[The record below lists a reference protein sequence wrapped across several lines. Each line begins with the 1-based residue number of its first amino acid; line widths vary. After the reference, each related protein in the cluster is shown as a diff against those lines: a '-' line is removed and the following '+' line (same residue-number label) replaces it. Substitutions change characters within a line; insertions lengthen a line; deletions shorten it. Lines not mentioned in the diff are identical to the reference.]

1 MTSAASVLQV
11 NWVNTIKIGVFW
23 YSEGIPGPHRPSGIE
38 CVQSESLGM
47 FSKTI
52 YICFWRKIC
61 REPEVL
67 VFENKG
73 VSRCIEQIFPIRFS
87 HDFERER
94 GFLDVKT
101 NMGSRGLCAAACWT
115 GKNILGNL
123 ITFIIRIQDL
133 DMDPGIWARLCN
145 RSAGTI
151 LFHTYTITKLENI
164 PSS

>member
-1 MTSAASVLQV
+1 MSSATPVLQV
-11 NWVNTIKIGVFW
+11 DWVNAIKIGVLW
-23 YSEGIPGPHRPSGIE
+23 DSEGIPGPHRPSGIE
-38 CVQSESLGM
+38 CVQSESLGV

-52 YICFWRKIC
+52 YICFRRKIC

-73 VSRCIEQIFPIRFS
+73 VSRRVEQIFAIRFS

-94 GFLDVKT
+94 GFLDIKT
-101 NMGSRGLCAAACWT
+101 NMGSGGLCAAACWT
-115 GKNILGNL
+115 RKNILGNL
-123 ITFIIRIQDL
+123 ITFVIRIQDL

-151 LFHTYTITKLENI
+151 QYDH
-164 PSS
+164 